1 MAPNE
6 FHYQPMTEN
15 CKEFLL
21 RQPNSVS
28 VTSPGAGRPTREQA
42 EQRHAELLSRALDM
56 FLDRGFEQTT
66 IEAVA
71 GSVRMTKRTV
81 YARYEDKAALFRAA
95 VQHAIEQWTV
105 PYETLRSLETDD
117 LEETLLAVA
126 RMRVAHVMTP
136 EGVKLQRIIN
146 AESYRFPDIFTAAY
160 EGATAP
166 LIEFLADV
174 LRRHC
179 ATGSI
184 SVGRPK
190 MAAAVFLSMVV
201 GGPARVIGSGN
212 RLDPKDLE
220 ERIAFGVRLFLN
232 GVRARTPGSSEE
244 EATTYDN
251 SSKR

>member
-1 MAPNE
+1 MAPDW
-6 FHYQPMTEN
+6 FHYRPMAEN

-21 RQPNSVS
+21 RQPSSISVR
-28 VTSPGAGRPTREQA
+28 SPGAGRPTREQA

-56 FLDRGFEQTT
+56 FLDRGFEQAT
-66 IEAVA
+66 IEVIAA
-71 GSVRMTKRTV
+71 SVRMTKRTV

-105 PYETLRSLETDD
+105 PYETLRSLETND

-136 EGVKLQRIIN
+136 EGIKLQRIIN

-174 LRRHC
+174 LRRHR
-179 ATGSI
+179 ATRSI
-184 SVGRPK
+184 SVARPK

-220 ERIAFGVRLFLN
+220 ERITFGVKLFLN
-232 GVRARTPGSSEE
+232 GVRARTEGTNAYDNTDDSSE
-244 EATTYDN
+244 
-251 SSKR
+251 R